1 MGQSEAAMNLH
12 EFNVHELSIRM
23 NLHAFNVHELSIF
36 IKCVDKARHSLDLDG
51 KFATTVRALTQDQ
64 FEELID
70 LIHKELNLRCA
81 EVDGN
86 LDTEP
91 DAYMDEMGNP
101 WDQSI
106 TRAVYAFATIDYYA
120 KWKSCQ

>member
-1 MGQSEAAMNLH
+1 MVEAGAA
-12 EFNVHELSIRM
+12 M
-23 NLHAFNVHELSIF
+23 NLHAFNVRELSIF
-36 IKCVDKARHSLDLDG
+36 IKCVDTVRHSLDLDG
-51 KFATTVRALTQDQ
+51 KFATTVRALTQEQVDK
-64 FEELID
+64 LID
-70 LIHKELNLRCA
+70 LIHKELNLQCA

-106 TRAVYAFATIDYYA
+106 TRAVYAFAAIDYYE
-120 KWKSCQ
+120 KWNAYNIYEKSDKHH

>member
-1 MGQSEAAMNLH
+1 MGQSEAA
-12 EFNVHELSIRM
+12 M

-36 IKCVDKARHSLDLDG
+36 IKCVDKARHCLDMGG

-64 FEELID
+64 FEKLVD
-70 LIHKELNLRCA
+70 LIHNELNLRCA
-81 EVDGN
+81 EPN
-86 LDTEP
+86 PYLDTEP

-106 TRAVYAFATIDYYA
+106 TRAVYAFANID
-120 KWKSCQ
+120 

>member
-1 MGQSEAAMNLH
+1 MTPPFFRNPLQNWFMGQSEAA
-12 EFNVHELSIRM
+12 M

-51 KFATTVRALTQDQ
+51 KFATTVRALTQEQVDK
-64 FEELID
+64 LID

-106 TRAVYAFATIDYYA
+106 TRAVYAFATIDYYD